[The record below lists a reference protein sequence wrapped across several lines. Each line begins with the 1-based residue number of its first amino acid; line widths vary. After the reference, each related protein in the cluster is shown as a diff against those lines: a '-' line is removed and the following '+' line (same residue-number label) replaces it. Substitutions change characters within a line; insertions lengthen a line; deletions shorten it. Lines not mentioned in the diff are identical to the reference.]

1 MNEYL
6 KSETFQLSDNSTFLY
21 SVEYGIADSAAAL
34 NLLSNSNKY
43 VSFKLQLIDSQTS
56 EVLGSYDEIVFDQ
69 SNLPVHT
76 NYCYQVNTQGIGNRN
91 VYLRLIVDN
100 NFNSDYAMGELHA
113 IGNTLQKISVQKMDY
128 TNGEIV
134 KNYALFQNYPN
145 PFNPTTTINYQLPQ
159 TGNVT
164 LKIYDILG
172 REVATLVNEQKNQGR
187 YSVNFDAS
195 SLASGVYIYRIKV
208 NDYVCSKKM
217 LMIK

>member
-1 MNEYL
+1 
-6 KSETFQLSDNSTFLY
+6 
-21 SVEYGIADSAAAL
+21 
-34 NLLSNSNKY
+34 
-43 VSFKLQLIDSQTS
+43 
-56 EVLGSYDEIVFDQ
+56 
-69 SNLPVHT
+69 
-76 NYCYQVNTQGIGNRN
+76 
-91 VYLRLIVDN
+91 
-100 NFNSDYAMGELHA
+100 MGELHA